1 MSIIQK
7 LVAAVAA
14 VFAVCSYARE
24 ITSVKI
30 VQGSG
35 STKALVSLTA
45 GEAGD
50 GHVLY
55 VAYGAKNC
63 GDTLYAWANE
73 GGVTP
78 CLKVADDATS
88 VSVELSGDAA
98 KAACHKAF
106 LVKKLETPAYNPGTY
121 NIVEYIRQGSSGNAW
136 FVTDYYCTG
145 KESISAVFEGI
156 GDSSKSY
163 RPFGFRCESSGKKQ
177 CVIDAYNNKM
187 NGWGFTIIKDDSSWN
202 WVNPAK
208 LTASIRKTELTF
220 DLFNLKYTRAT
231 AEDSVSHDILP
242 EYTFFREGVEKSSVP
257 LVIFGANNN
266 SPSGTSCLE
275 GSVPNGGSLLYRCSI
290 KTNDSAYARYYIP
303 VSGPST
309 ISTTIQ
315 PMGYLWEVVENK
327 VIPRTTKETHYDY
340 QNSSF
345 VPRDINNENLPALD
359 FHAVVPVELQAKYET
374 VVSACNADRQ
384 IKEFSVER
392 RCVTVSL
399 TPGFSGGNDILY
411 IAWGDSDKG
420 DTLAAWGG
428 NVYCAGEVADDATS
442 VSVALPRGIYPNHF
456 RAFLLKRSD
465 IDCDGFVEYITS
477 NGSSEFETDYCSIRG
492 DKISI
497 KFALGTTDGGQRI
510 FGAWDSESTST
521 AIEIYTG
528 SYTSGALNYGALANA
543 GGTAKWPTQEFDYGI
558 EEQILTYDSGDR
570 KLTVTTKSHTATK
583 TMKNSS
589 TGEDTSSVRCSKPLA
604 VFNSSRLYNA
614 GQRVKSGAKF
624 YWMEIANSSGVPERS
639 YFPAKKGNEYGIWDA
654 VQNRFIAPREA
665 KSFSAQSD
673 LLAFSSLPMDKQSKY
688 LTVVDSATA
697 YRKKAGLRITIR

>member
-30 VQGSG
+30 VQESG
-35 STKALVSLTA
+35 IAKAQVSLTA
-45 GEAGD
+45 GETGD
-50 GHVLY
+50 NHVLY
-55 VAYGAKNC
+55 LAYGSRNC
-63 GDTLYAWANE
+63 GETLHAWANG
-73 GGVTP
+73 GGVMP

-98 KAACHKAF
+98 KAACNKAF

-145 KESISAVFEGI
+145 KESIAAVFEGI
-156 GDSSKSY
+156 GNPEKSY
-163 RPFGFRCESSGKKQ
+163 RPFGFRCESSGVKQ
-177 CVIDAYNNKM
+177 CVIDVYNNKSK
-187 NGWGFTIIKDDSSWN
+187 GWGFTIIKDDSSWN

-208 LTASIRKTELTF
+208 LTASTGKTELTF

-231 AEDSVSHDILP
+231 AEDSVIHNILP

-257 LVIFGANNN
+257 LVIFGVNNN
-266 SPSGTSCLE
+266 SSSGSSCID
-275 GSVPNGGSLLYRCSI
+275 GSTPNGGSLLYRCSI

-303 VSGPST
+303 VTGPST
-309 ISTTIQ
+309 ITTTSQ

-327 VIPRTTKETHYDY
+327 VISRTTLETHYNY

-345 VPRDINNENLPALD
+345 VPRDINNANLPALD
-359 FHAVVPVELQAKYET
+359 FHAVVPAELQAKYET
-374 VVSACNADRQ
+374 VVSSRNADRR
-384 IKEFSVER
+384 IKEVSVER
-392 RCVTVSL
+392 RSVTVSL
-399 TPGFSGGNDILY
+399 TPGLSGGNDILY

-420 DTLAAWGG
+420 DTLAAWGD

-465 IDCDGFVEYITS
+465 IDCDAFVEYIIS
-477 NGSSEFETDYCSIRG
+477 NGSSEFETDYCAIRG
-492 DKISI
+492 DRISN
-497 KFALGTTDGGQRI
+497 KLALGSTDGNQRI

-528 SYTSGALNYGALANA
+528 SYNSGALNYGALANV
-543 GGTAKWPTQEFDYGI
+543 GGTTQWPSQSFDYGVD
-558 EEQILTYDSGDR
+558 EQILTYDSGDR
-570 KLTVTTKSHTATK
+570 KLTVTTKSQTATK

-589 TGEDTSSVRCSKPLA
+589 TGEDTSSERCSKPLA

-614 GQRVKSGAKF
+614 GQRVKSDAKF
-624 YWMEIANSSGVPERS
+624 YWMEIANSSGVLERS

-697 YRKKAGLRITIR
+697 YRKEAGLHITIR

>member
-30 VQGSG
+30 VQESG
-35 STKALVSLTA
+35 IAKAQVSLTA
-45 GEAGD
+45 GETGD
-50 GHVLY
+50 NHVLY
-55 VAYGAKNC
+55 LAYGSRNC
-63 GDTLYAWANE
+63 GETLHAWANG
-73 GGVTP
+73 GGVMP

-98 KAACHKAF
+98 KAACNKAF

-145 KESISAVFEGI
+145 KESIAAVFEGI
-156 GDSSKSY
+156 GNPEKSY
-163 RPFGFRCESSGKKQ
+163 RPFGFRCESSGVKQ
-177 CVIDAYNNKM
+177 CVIDVYNNKSK
-187 NGWGFTIIKDDSSWN
+187 GWGFTIIKDDSSWN

-208 LTASIRKTELTF
+208 LTASTGKTELTF

-231 AEDSVSHDILP
+231 AEDSVSHNILP

-257 LVIFGANNN
+257 LVIFGVNNN
-266 SPSGTSCLE
+266 SSSGSSCID
-275 GSVPNGGSLLYRCSI
+275 GSTPNGGSLLYRCSI

-303 VSGPST
+303 VTGPST
-309 ISTTIQ
+309 ITTTSQ

-327 VIPRTTKETHYDY
+327 VISRTTLETHYNY

-345 VPRDINNENLPALD
+345 VPRDINNANLPALD
-359 FHAVVPVELQAKYET
+359 FHAVVPAELQAKYET
-374 VVSACNADRQ
+374 VVSSRNADRR
-384 IKEFSVER
+384 IKEVSVER
-392 RCVTVSL
+392 RSVTVSL
-399 TPGFSGGNDILY
+399 TPGLSGGNDILY
-411 IAWGDSDKG
+411 IAWSDSDKG
-420 DTLAAWGG
+420 DTLAAWGD

-465 IDCDGFVEYITS
+465 IDCDAFVEYIIS
-477 NGSSEFETDYCSIRG
+477 NGSSEFETDYCAIRG
-492 DKISI
+492 DRISI
-497 KFALGTTDGGQRI
+497 KLALGSTDGNQRI

-528 SYTSGALNYGALANA
+528 SYNSGALNYGALANA

-558 EEQILTYDSGDR
+558 EDQILTYDSGDR
-570 KLTVTTKSHTATK
+570 KLTVTTKSQTATK

-589 TGEDTSSVRCSKPLA
+589 TGEDTSSERCSKPLA

-614 GQRVKSGAKF
+614 GQRVKSDAKF
-624 YWMEIANSSGVPERS
+624 YWMEIANSSGVLERS